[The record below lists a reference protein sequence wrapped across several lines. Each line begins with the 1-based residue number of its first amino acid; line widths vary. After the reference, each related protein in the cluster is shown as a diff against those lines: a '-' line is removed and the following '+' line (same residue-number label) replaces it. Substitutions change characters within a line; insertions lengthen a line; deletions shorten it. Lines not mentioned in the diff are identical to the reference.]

1 MAEIERNRGKK
12 SSLSPLANKDMARP
26 RKALERRLEFH
37 FDTCDL
43 AIAHILDATCHLM
56 NRQR

>member
-1 MAEIERNRGKK
+1 
-12 SSLSPLANKDMARP
+12 MARP